1 MMGMEQIEVTLN
13 EAADLADPPQ
23 PRDNSRLHVSTLVNR
38 AAKLT
43 GNTWYEDEEPSPEGW
58 NIMALGRIWEW
69 ASRPIIIDRARA
81 EGLEFTPQVVREV
94 DGIVGSLD
102 GVLSSTLA
110 PDHTLAV
117 VECKSRHSSPSDPR
131 DNWRYMCQSMAYCY
145 MTGCTSLWMPI
156 LYLPR
161 RGPPDSPFHLYR
173 IEFEPHQLV
182 ENWVMLRNVRD
193 V

>member
-1 MMGMEQIEVTLN
+1 MELEHMDVSLN
-13 EAADLADPPQ
+13 DVADLADPPL

-69 ASRPIIIDRARA
+69 ASRPTIIDRARA

-102 GVLSSTLA
+102 GVLSSPLA
-110 PDHTLAV
+110 PDHIVAV
-117 VECKSRHSSPSDPR
+117 VEAKSRHSSPSDPR
-131 DNWRYMCQSMAYCY
+131 DNWRYMVQSMAYC
-145 MTGCTSLWMPI
+145 
-156 LYLPR
+156 
-161 RGPPDSPFHLYR
+161 
-173 IEFEPHQLV
+173 
-182 ENWVMLRNVRD
+182 
-193 V
+193 

>member
-1 MMGMEQIEVTLN
+1 MELEHLDITLN
-13 EAADLADPPQ
+13 EAADWADPPP

-43 GNTWYEDEEPSPEGW
+43 GNPWYEDKEPTQEGR
-58 NIMALGRIWEW
+58 NILALGRIWEW
-69 ASRPIIIDRARA
+69 ASRPAIGERARA
-81 EGLEFTPQVVREV
+81 EGLEFIAQVVREV

-102 GVLSSTLA
+102 GVLSPALS
-110 PDHTLAV
+110 PDHTVAV
-117 VECKSRHSSPSDPR
+117 VECKSRHSSPGDPR
-131 DNWRYMCQSMAYCY
+131 ANWRWMVQSMAYCY
-145 MTGCTSLWMPI
+145 MTGCTTLWMPV

-182 ENWVMLRNVRD
+182 ENWVMLRNLR
-193 V
+193 

>member
-1 MMGMEQIEVTLN
+1 MGMEQIEVTLN

-43 GNTWYEDEEPSPEGW
+43 GNTWYEDTEPSPEGW

-102 GVLSSTLA
+102 CLLYT
-110 PDHTLAV
+110 
-117 VECKSRHSSPSDPR
+117 SPSPR
-131 DNWRYMCQSMAYCY
+131 D
-145 MTGCTSLWMPI
+145 
-156 LYLPR
+156 
-161 RGPPDSPFHLYR
+161 
-173 IEFEPHQLV
+173 
-182 ENWVMLRNVRD
+182 
-193 V
+193 